1 MTGLVEYF
9 SNDHRSCDA
18 LWASVEEAL
27 GSGDGAS
34 AQAAWTEFSEAMEGH
49 FRMEE
54 EQLFP
59 AFEEATGMR
68 GGGPTFVM
76 REEHRQMRGLIQQ
89 MSALIRAGELDET
102 LDQGDTLL
110 MIIQQHN
117 AKEEGMLYPMAEQHL
132 AAQWSALRARLPR

>member
-1 MTGLVEYF
+1 MTGLIEF
-9 SNDHRSCDA
+9 FTTDHRAIDA
-18 LWASVEEAL
+18 KWARVEETL
-27 GSGDGAS
+27 GAGDAAA
-34 AQAAWTEFSEAMEGH
+34 AQAAWAAFSEAMEGH

-54 EQLFP
+54 DELFP

-76 REEHRQMRGLIQQ
+76 REEHRQMRGLLSQ
-89 MSALIRAGELDET
+89 MGSLMQSGELGEA

-117 AKEEGMLYPMAEQHL
+117 AKEEGMLYPMAEQHIG
-132 AAQWSALRARLPR
+132 AQWESLRSRLPR